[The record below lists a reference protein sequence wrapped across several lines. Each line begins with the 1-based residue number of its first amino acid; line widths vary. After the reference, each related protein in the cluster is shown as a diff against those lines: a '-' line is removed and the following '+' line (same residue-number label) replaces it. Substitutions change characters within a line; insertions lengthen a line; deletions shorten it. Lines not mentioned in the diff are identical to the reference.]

1 MKFNQW
7 SISSDRQ
14 LFTAFATNTVNAEF
28 LLRNALAMNWM
39 KAAESQFEHQLSG
52 TSYLLTS
59 SGCSI
64 CRANI
69 PMPIDSKFTKVI
81 NFQDNFNQIIAGGLI
96 NEVLE
101 FSCDV
106 SLDPNCGTGEN

>member
-1 MKFNQW
+1 
-7 SISSDRQ
+7 
-14 LFTAFATNTVNAEF
+14 
-28 LLRNALAMNWM
+28 
-39 KAAESQFEHQLSG
+39 
-52 TSYLLTS
+52 
-59 SGCSI
+59 
-64 CRANI
+64 
-69 PMPIDSKFTKVI
+69 MPIDSKFTKVI